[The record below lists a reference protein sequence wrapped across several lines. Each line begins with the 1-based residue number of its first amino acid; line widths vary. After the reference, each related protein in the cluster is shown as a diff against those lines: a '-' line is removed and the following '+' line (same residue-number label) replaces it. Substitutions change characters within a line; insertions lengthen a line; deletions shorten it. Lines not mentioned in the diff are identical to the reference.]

1 MLGHSDQFSVKALQ
15 NIHLVT
21 MAINV
26 PGPVAAYRL
35 RQMGAKVT
43 KIEPPTGDPL
53 HRSCPAWY
61 RELTDGQQVVRL
73 DLKSEQGRAAMGEA
87 LAEADIF
94 LTSHRPSALQR
105 LSLDWQSNHQ
115 RYPRLSQVDIIGFPG
130 DQDHTPGHDLTYLAK
145 LGMLSPPQMP
155 LTLLGDIASSERTVG
170 VVLALLLHRARHG
183 STGHERVSI
192 YESAELYAAPLQ
204 YGVTA
209 PGGPLGGGLPVY
221 QMYLTQD
228 GWIAVAALEPH
239 FSERL
244 GQELNLQPVTKEE
257 LQKIFLTKTAQ
268 EWEQWAMKRD
278 LPLVKL
284 NLPTKKGSA

>member
-1 MLGHSDQFSVKALQ
+1 MAIVKALQ

-35 RQMGAKVT
+35 QQMGAKVT
-43 KIEPPTGDPL
+43 KIEPPSGDPL
-53 HRSCPAWY
+53 QRSCPAWY
-61 RELTDGQQVVRL
+61 RELTEGQHVVSL
-73 DLKSEQGRAAMGEA
+73 DLKSEQGRATMNDLLGEA
-87 LAEADIF
+87 DVF

-145 LGMLSPPQMP
+145 LGMLLPPQMP
-155 LTLLGDIASSERTVG
+155 LTLLGDIARSERTVG
-170 VVLALLLHRARHG
+170 TVLALLLHRARHG

-221 QMYLTQD
+221 QMYSTQN

-239 FSERL
+239 FWER
-244 GQELNLQPVTKEE
+244 
-257 LQKIFLTKTAQ
+257 
-268 EWEQWAMKRD
+268 
-278 LPLVKL
+278 
-284 NLPTKKGSA
+284 

>member
-1 MLGHSDQFSVKALQ
+1 MKALQ
-15 NIHLVT
+15 NIHLTT

-35 RQMGAKVT
+35 QQMGARVT

-53 HRSCPAWY
+53 ERSCPAWY
-61 RELTDGQQVVRL
+61 RLLAENQKIVRL
-73 DLKSEQGRAAMGEA
+73 DLKSEQGRAAMSDLLE
-87 LAEADIF
+87 ESDVF
-94 LTSHRPSALQR
+94 LTSHRPSALER

-130 DQDHTPGHDLTYLAK
+130 DQDHAPGHDLTYLAK
-145 LGMLSPPQMP
+145 LGLLSPPQIP

-183 STGHERVSI
+183 SAGHERVSI
-192 YESAELYAAPLQ
+192 YEAAELYAAPLQ

-209 PGGPLGGGLPVY
+209 PSGPLGGALPVY
-221 QMYLTQD
+221 NMYSTRD

-239 FSERL
+239 FQERL
-244 GQELNLQPVTKEE
+244 GKELNLQPITKEE
-257 LQKIFLTKTAQ
+257 LKKIFLTRTAQ
-268 EWEQWAMKRD
+268 EWEEWAMKRD
-278 LPLVKL
+278 LPLSKL
-284 NLPTKKGSA
+284 SPPLRKGND

>member
-1 MLGHSDQFSVKALQ
+1 MGNLVKALQ
-15 NIHLVT
+15 NVHVVT

-35 RQMGAKVT
+35 LQMGARVT
-43 KIEPPTGDPL
+43 KVEPPSGDPL
-53 HRSCPAWY
+53 QRSCPAWY
-61 RELTDGQQVVRL
+61 REMTQGQQVVQL
-73 DLKSEQGRAAMGEA
+73 DLKSEQGRVAINNL
-87 LAEADIF
+87 LAEADVF

-105 LSLDWQSNHQ
+105 LALDWQSNHQ

-170 VVLALLLHRARHG
+170 TVLALLLHRARQG

-192 YESAELYAAPLQ
+192 YEAAELYALPLQ

-209 PGGPLGGGLPVY
+209 PEGPLGGGLPVY
-221 QMYLTQD
+221 QMYSTQD
-228 GWIAVAALEPH
+228 GWIAIAALEPH
-239 FSERL
+239 FRQRL
-244 GQELNLQPVTKEE
+244 GQELNLQPVTKDA
-257 LQKIFLTKTAQ
+257 LGKIFLTKTA
-268 EWEQWAMKRD
+268 EDWEQWGLERD
-278 LPLVKL
+278 LPIAKL
-284 NLPTKKGSA
+284 NAPVKK